1 MKKNTVIA
9 ILTVLFLI
17 QFIFNLYFWRQV
29 EVPKIHVLER
39 PLKIY
44 SFEGKYSQNSI
55 LPDYSILPEGTVLYD
70 DSDSL
75 NRRVKVYFNLQGVGF
90 KFVEQDKDILKQP
103 SELSAIRSEDLSN
116 MVKSVSLIQKD
127 IYLIIKNDEDISDSV
142 KLILFKKYKIDPADF
157 EKDDK

>member
-1 MKKNTVIA
+1 MRKNVFLT
-9 ILTVLFLI
+9 ILFISFIIQLVLNFYL
-17 QFIFNLYFWRQV
+17 WRLV

-55 LPDYSILPEGTVLYD
+55 LPDYAILPEGTVLYD

-75 NRRVKVYFNLQGVGF
+75 NRRVKVYFNLQGIDF
-90 KFVEQDKDILKQP
+90 NFEEQDKDILKQP
-103 SELSAIRSEDLSN
+103 SELSAIRYKDLSS

-127 IYLIIKNDEDISDSV
+127 IYLIIKNDEDIKDSV
-142 KLILFKKYKIDPADF
+142 KIMLFKKYKIDPADF
-157 EKDDK
+157 EKDVE